1 MGRTGPIGFVLRGSA
16 MTRTPSGRRCRVLK
30 CSPEFQVR
38 AEFPMTI
45 EDNIMTKL
53 LTRLAFGL
61 WIVGAPMMLV
71 GRGGEDS
78 KPAAPAAPEAAKP
91 AAPAA
96 PEAAKAK

>member
-1 MGRTGPIGFVLRGSA
+1 
-16 MTRTPSGRRCRVLK
+16 
-30 CSPEFQVR
+30 
-38 AEFPMTI
+38 
-45 EDNIMTKL
+45 MTKF

-71 GRGGEDS
+71 GCGGEDS
-78 KPAAPAAPEAAKP
+78 KPAVPAAPEAAKP